1 VAMVT
6 PDALFDHWPLL
17 VHTVRQMLPA
27 ASYMVWED
35 VAADAL
41 ERGVRNLH
49 RFEDRGDGAATWLV
63 VIAKRL
69 VIDHARRQKL
79 RQAVPLTDV
88 HHVTVD
94 AGWQHH
100 IDGID
105 VQAAIAALPADL
117 TTYVLHR
124 RDGLTQEQ
132 AGQQMGWSKTM
143 ANTRNR
149 TVRRALAAHLEAS
162 A

>member
-1 VAMVT
+1 MVT

-17 VHTVRQMLPA
+17 VHTVRQMLPT

-79 RQAVPLTDV
+79 RQAVPLTESREAA
-88 HHVTVD
+88 TVD

-100 IDGID
+100 VEQLD
-105 VQAAIAALPADL
+105 VQAAIAALPDDL

-132 AGQQMGWSKTM
+132 AGQQMGWGKTM
-143 ANTRNR
+143 AFNRNVA
-149 TVRRALAAHLEAS
+149 VRRALTAHLEA
-162 A
+162 AG